1 MDRHGVTFS
10 AEAWSRLD
18 GFSTSSVLMTFFPNV
33 SLEATPGVPGWQDMA
48 VSLDPDCPTVLL
60 DAETGE
66 RLAHFAEL
74 DYSTEVSAGGERQ
87 AGEAGRAMGGDGG
100 TGHGRGR

>member
-1 MDRHGVTFS
+1 
-10 AEAWSRLD
+10 
-18 GFSTSSVLMTFFPNV
+18 MTFFPNV
-33 SLEATPGVPGWQDMA
+33 SMEATPGLPGWQDMA

-74 DYSTEVSAGGERQ
+74 DYSTEVRTPTCQRGTDS
-87 AGEAGRAMGGDGG
+87 GRSGPSSSLRVHKSTYLVLARFD
-100 TGHGRGR
+100 RPVPCR